1 MKIVILSGGT
11 GSVQLQQGLYNVF
24 GGDVLDYTI
33 ITNLADNG
41 LSTGVCRRVMDGKMM
56 GPSDLRKNQMLRAQ
70 LEKSISQELYSYLD
84 ERITCKASEV
94 KHLLLRNLHLLD
106 CTPEVKHILIAGIE
120 GFFSMPASLEIDYDD
135 FSVSNIIYSGL
146 AKLNNYSLDAAG
158 KLFETVL
165 NIPADSVI
173 SNTDRSM
180 YLRAK
185 TQSGYEILDE
195 GDIVQWNNPNDRIV
209 SCHFVDTRGKDTHPI
224 MNDKSIQMIHDA
236 DIIIFSTGTQWSSL
250 IPTYM
255 SYGFKSAL
263 ANSSAEKY
271 LILNN
276 QQDKDVKGV
285 SGDELLE
292 TLGKYLPLSN
302 INIVCDSTG
311 DPLLIPTGDVIKA
324 ELSSYDKK
332 HDGSKLVKTIFTHY
346 YKDYICNPLQVF
358 DYDDTIVARGEKDA
372 NVSASNI
379 ELIQRIKQNY
389 EVWIS
394 TGNSVKAI
402 KKGFRELNVLADGGV
417 NRYRIGEEGD
427 IFFLECLDESLKFS
441 NEEVDVLLKRINDC
455 AVDVS
460 KVQIRG
466 NVMMSIKPIS
476 PEYRTSIVILLQSVL
491 PEYSVKATGRTTID
505 ITKLHMS
512 KSIALQ
518 KLFNKQFTFVGD
530 EGYPGG
536 NDFDMRRAPNCN
548 FVDVMSVKD
557 TNMYLKLLDFKRWN

>member
-1 MKIVILSGGT
+1 MKIVIFSGGT
-11 GSVQLQQGLYNVF
+11 GSVQLQQGLYDVF
-24 GGDVLDYTI
+24 GKDVLDYTI

-70 LEKSISQELYSYLD
+70 LEKSISPELYSYLD
-84 ERITCKASEV
+84 KRITCKASEV
-94 KHLLLRNLHLLD
+94 KQLLLRDLHLLD
-106 CTPEVKHILIAGIE
+106 CTPEVKHILINGIE
-120 GFFSMPASLEIDYDD
+120 GFFSMPASAEIDYDD

-146 AKLNNYSLDAAG
+146 AKNNNYSLDAAG
-158 KLFETVL
+158 KLFENVL
-165 NIPADSVI
+165 NIPVDSVI

-195 GDIVQWNNPNDRIV
+195 GDIVQWNNPDDKIV
-209 SCHFVDTRGKDTHPI
+209 SCHFVDQHGKETNPI
-224 MNDKSIQMIHDA
+224 MNEKSIQLIHDA

-255 SYGFKSAL
+255 SYGFKAAL
-263 ANSSAEKY
+263 ANSPAEKY

-285 SGDELLE
+285 SGDDLLE
-292 TLGKYLPLSN
+292 ILSKYLPLSN
-302 INIVCDSTG
+302 INVVADTSG
-311 DPLLIPTGDVIKA
+311 DPLLIPTRHAIKDD
-324 ELSSYDKK
+324 LSSIDKK
-332 HDGSKLVKTIFTHY
+332 HDGQKLVRAIFTHY
-346 YKDYICNPLQVF
+346 YKDYICNKLQVF
-358 DYDDTIVARGEKDA
+358 DYDDTIVARGERDSE
-372 NVSASNI
+372 VSASNI
-379 ELIQRIKQNY
+379 QLIQKIKSEY
-389 EVWIS
+389 DVWIS

-417 NRYRIGEEGD
+417 NQYRIDEEGE
-427 IFFLECLDESLKFS
+427 IFFKECLDDTLKFS
-441 NEEVDVLLKRINDC
+441 NEEIDLLLSRIIDC
-455 AVDVS
+455 SVDVS

-466 NVMMSIKPIS
+466 NVMLSIKPIN
-476 PEYRTSIVILLQSVL
+476 PEYRKSVVILLQSVL